1 METCRLEPGV
11 VEGLDLIARGLE
23 RLREVDLAPSDG
35 VAGIELVRAVEVV
48 GRQVAALQ
56 TEVVAAVDRSG
67 VHAGD
72 GHRSAKVMVRH
83 VANLSDAEAG
93 RRDRRA
99 RCLAGLPV
107 VAEAFAEGRVG
118 VPQVD
123 RVARVAANPRV
134 RDQLWDLDGDLAV
147 VARRLPYRE
156 FDRVLANWEAM
167 VDEDGARD
175 RNQAAHDARD
185 SSLVQDFDGTWSD
198 RGRCSALAGAQQRA
212 VRDAFVA
219 AELDAD
225 WCEARARL
233 GDAATY
239 GDLARTEAQ
248 RRADA
253 LSAIHDAAAEVF
265 AGRPGGHRIVT
276 NAMIDQRT
284 FEREVVR
291 LAGGTPPPRR
301 PDLTLRDL
309 APGGMFDADTDIGCG
324 GFWDGGSDGDE
335 VARGASNDGAGESDR
350 GWSPGGDG
358 AFRCDTLEGWRLE
371 PTEAVAAALLGHVRR
386 VVYGA
391 DAVVIDQGRTQRC
404 FTGAAQVAARFASQ
418 VCIWPGCGRS
428 VVHSQVDHLNAWH
441 EGGRTD
447 QANGAILCGRHNRL
461 KEHGYT
467 VVRAP
472 DGSFTVTRPDGTTI
486 PAAGCG
492 PARPGE
498 RKGPDEPD
506 QSPHWPP
513 GPPDRPRGHA
523 RQPDEPA
530 PRPPPETDP

>member
-1 METCRLEPGV
+1 METCRLEPQV
-11 VEGLDLIARGLE
+11 VAGLDLVARGLE
-23 RLREVDLAPSDG
+23 VLAGEDLVPADG

-253 LSAIHDAAAEVF
+253 MAAIHDAAADVF

-291 LAGGTPPPRR
+291 LAGATPPPRR

-309 APGGMFDADTDIGCG
+309 APS
-324 GFWDGGSDGDE
+324 GFFEGDD
-335 VARGASNDGAGESDR
+335 VARGASNDRAGESDR

-391 DAVVIDQGRTQRC
+391 DAVVIDQGRTYRC
-404 FTGAAQVAARFASQ
+404 FTGAAQVAAQLASQ
-418 VCIWPGCGRS
+418 VCIWPGCGCS
-428 VVHSQVDHLNAWH
+428 VVHSQVDHLMPWH
-441 EGGRTD
+441 EGGCTD

-467 VVRAP
+467 VVREH
-472 DGSFTVTRPDGTTI
+472 DGSFTVTRPDGTKI
-486 PAAGCG
+486 PAAGRG
-492 PARPGE
+492 PDRPGGRE
-498 RKGPDEPD
+498 RPAEPDEPPPD
-506 QSPHWPP
+506 RP
-513 GPPDRPRGHA
+513 GPPDRPVGRV

-530 PRPPPETDP
+530 PRPPPETDR

>member
-11 VEGLDLIARGLE
+11 VEGLDLIARGVE
-23 RLREVDLAPSDG
+23 RLREVDLAPVDG

-99 RCLAGLPV
+99 RCLVRLPEV
-107 VAEAFAEGRVG
+107 REAFAEGRVG

-123 RVARVAANPRV
+123 RIARVAANPRV
-134 RDQLWDLDGDLAV
+134 RDQLWDLDEDLAV
-147 VARRLPYRE
+147 VARRASYRQL
-156 FDRVLANWEAM
+156 DRVLANWEAM

-175 RNQAAHDARD
+175 RNQAAHEARD
-185 SSLVQDFDGTWSD
+185 SSLLQDFDGTWSD

-212 VRDAFVA
+212 VRDAFLA

-253 LSAIHDAAAEVF
+253 LSAIHDAAADVF

-291 LAGGTPPPRR
+291 LAGATPPPRR

-309 APGGMFDADTDIGCG
+309 APSGLFDIDTGPD
-324 GFWDGGSDGDE
+324 GFLQGDGDAGT
-335 VARGASNDGAGESDR
+335 VVHAASSNAGGESGR
-350 GWSPGGDG
+350 ERPLSGDG
-358 AFRCDTLEGWRLE
+358 TFRCDTLEGWRLE

-391 DAVVIDQGRTQRC
+391 DAVVIDQGRTHRC
-404 FTGAAQVAARFASQ
+404 FTGAAQVAAQLASQ
-418 VCIWPGCGRS
+418 VCIWPGCGCS
-428 VVHSQVDHLNAWH
+428 VVHSQVDHLMPWH

-447 QANGAILCGRHNRL
+447 QANGTILCGRHNRL

-486 PAAGCG
+486 PAAGRG
-492 PARPGE
+492 PDRPGGRE
-498 RKGPDEPD
+498 RPDEPD
-506 QSPHWPP
+506 EPPPDRP
-513 GPPDRPRGHA
+513 GPPDRPVGRV

-530 PRPPPETDP
+530 PRPPPETDR